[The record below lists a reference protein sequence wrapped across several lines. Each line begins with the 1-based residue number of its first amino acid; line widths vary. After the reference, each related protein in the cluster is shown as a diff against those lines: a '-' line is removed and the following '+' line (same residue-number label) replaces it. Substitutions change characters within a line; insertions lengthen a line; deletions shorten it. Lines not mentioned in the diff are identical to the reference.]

1 MSTIFISHSTLDKT
15 IALQVL
21 ERLRKQGYEALFL
34 DSDPEAG
41 IKAGS
46 DWERDLYRNLK
57 LAAAV
62 VVLCSPDSM
71 ASRWCFAEIAQAKA
85 LGKAL
90 FPVVI
95 RPCEVVGSLTD
106 RQVIDMAGRGEEEGF
121 QRLFDG
127 LRAAG
132 LDPADSFG
140 WDQRRPP
147 FPGFLYF
154 DQEDA
159 GIYFGR
165 EVEVRQVIE
174 KLTQMQRQG
183 EPRLFVLVGSSGS
196 GKSSLARAGVLPR
209 LHKDPSR
216 WAVVEPFRPKT
227 DPVGELARSL
237 SLAFPEGPAR
247 PDWKGV
253 RDRLGTEAREAK
265 PGDVGNENP
274 ANSVL
279 SEYSDDL
286 TMALG
291 RREASVLV
299 VVDQAEELLQGA
311 APQESAE
318 FLTLLRN
325 ATSRPGGRV
334 FGLLTLRSDF
344 LGSFQNH
351 LALRGVVFADMLLG
365 LLPVEDFPQVIEG
378 PAARAE
384 IALEPGLVT
393 SLIADARTDDA
404 LPLLAFT
411 LREMYERCHDQARFT
426 LKVYC
431 DDLGRIEGVVARV
444 VERIKAEGNWTP
456 ETSHALRRAFLKLAR
471 VNDEG
476 QFTRQPARWADLPDQ
491 AAPVLEAFVKAR
503 LLTSDGDMV
512 EVTHECL
519 FRVWPELA
527 DWLDEGRELML
538 WKKNIRDEVRDWTA
552 HDRSS
557 LYLLSGAR
565 VAEARRWLAA
575 SAEEF
580 SGPDVEFITA
590 SIAAEDDR
598 VAKLRRNARIL
609 VVGVVFA
616 SVLALIA
623 SGTGIYAFIERNE
636 ANTKARI
643 ATSRQLAAVS
653 ASEPNNRLD
662 RSLILAVEAL
672 GIADTDEARKSLFGA
687 LSARPGLSCSL
698 HNTEGFAKTL
708 AFSPDGKTLAVG
720 HGVPRAGGGVELWDV
735 ARHSKLA
742 EMPLAGTKGSVL
754 SVAFS
759 PDGET
764 LAGACSVNDRSALLL
779 WDVTRKQK
787 LVEMP
792 LPIAAGDLMRVAFSP
807 DGKTL
812 AVGCI
817 GGVVLW
823 DVSRRE
829 WSLAG
834 PLAVTESVVGGV
846 AFSPD
851 GKHLGAAYKGEQGV
865 CGVVVWQVPSRKR
878 LADLPLAISDS
889 LIQSVVFSPD
899 SKILTAG
906 YGVPN
911 AGGGVVLWELARGQ
925 RLTEQPLRVAEGEV
939 MSVVFTPDGNALAA
953 GYGGRGGVG
962 GVVLYDAAQPK
973 RLSDKPLSTGE
984 GYVESVAFSPDGKTL
999 AVAHDGPGGAV
1010 ELWGARRRL
1019 AVGEGAVTS
1028 VAFSPHGDI
1037 LAAAYSSG
1045 AVLWDATRRERLPG
1059 KLLTVAGD
1067 DVSGVTFSPDGKML
1081 AARYSRGMV
1090 LWDVG
1095 RREQLV
1101 DAPLPVTE
1109 GLGKSVAFSPDGKT
1123 LVVGYDGGSLLWD
1136 VGYRKWLDDQR
1147 LSAAGGDVLHVVFS
1161 PDGIKLAAA
1170 CKLNDRSAI
1179 LLWKVAKRERL
1190 VEKPVPPSG
1199 GEVTS
1204 IAFSP
1209 DGETLAVGCRRWSA
1223 AVGRGPPGMDDR

>member
-1 MSTIFISHSTLDKT
+1 MSTIFISHSTQDKT

-71 ASRWCFAEIAQAKA
+71 ASRWCFAEITQAKA

-106 RQVIDMAGRGEEEGF
+106 RQVIDMAGRGEEESF

-140 WDQRRPP
+140 WDRRRPP

-165 EVEVRQVIE
+165 EGEIRQVIE

-196 GKSSLARAGVLPR
+196 GKSSLVRAGVLPR
-209 LHKDPSR
+209 LHKDQSR

-227 DPVGELARSL
+227 DPVGVLARSL

-247 PDWKGV
+247 PDWKAV
-253 RDRLGTEAREAK
+253 RDRLGTEARAAK

-274 ANSVL
+274 ANTVL

-291 RREASVLV
+291 HREASVLV

-351 LALRGVVFADMLLG
+351 PALRGVVFADMPLG

-384 IALEPGLVT
+384 IALEPGLVP

-411 LREMYERCHDQARFT
+411 LREMYERCRDQARFT
-426 LKVYC
+426 LKVYR
-431 DDLGRIEGVVARV
+431 DDLGGIKGAVARV
-444 VERIKAEGNWTP
+444 VEQIKAEGKWTP

-476 QFTRQPARWADLPDQ
+476 RFIRQPARWADLPDQ
-491 AAPVLEAFVKAR
+491 AAPVLEQFVKAR
-503 LLTSDGDMV
+503 LLSSNGDTV
-512 EVTHECL
+512 EVTHESL

-527 DWLDEGRELML
+527 GWLDQGRELML
-538 WKKNIRDEVRDWTA
+538 WKRNIQDQVDDWTA
-552 HDRSS
+552 HDRSP

-580 SGPDVEFITA
+580 AGPDAEFIKA

-598 VAKLRRNARIL
+598 VAREHAQQQKLRQLARNL
-609 VVGVVFA
+609 VVGVVVA

-623 SGTGIYAFIERNE
+623 IGTGFYAIRKKTKLTRRQGSRTRGSSPPSPRRNGTI
-636 ANTKARI
+636 AWTVRSFWRSKLSRARI
-643 ATSRQLAAVS
+643 PLKRGTVYSKLFTTGRGSGRFCTSRRAKSGAWPS
-653 ASEPNNRLD
+653 AP
-662 RSLILAVEAL
+662 
-672 GIADTDEARKSLFGA
+672 T
-687 LSARPGLSCSL
+687 ARPSR
-698 HNTEGFAKTL
+698 
-708 AFSPDGKTLAVG
+708 PD
-720 HGVPRAGGGVELWDV
+720 
-735 ARHSKLA
+735 
-742 EMPLAGTKGSVL
+742 
-754 SVAFS
+754 
-759 PDGET
+759 
-764 LAGACSVNDRSALLL
+764 
-779 WDVTRKQK
+779 
-787 LVEMP
+787 
-792 LPIAAGDLMRVAFSP
+792 
-807 DGKTL
+807 
-812 AVGCI
+812 
-817 GGVVLW
+817 
-823 DVSRRE
+823 
-829 WSLAG
+829 
-834 PLAVTESVVGGV
+834 
-846 AFSPD
+846 
-851 GKHLGAAYKGEQGV
+851 
-865 CGVVVWQVPSRKR
+865 
-878 LADLPLAISDS
+878 
-889 LIQSVVFSPD
+889 
-899 SKILTAG
+899 TATT
-906 YGVPN
+906 
-911 AGGGVVLWELARGQ
+911 A
-925 RLTEQPLRVAEGEV
+925 
-939 MSVVFTPDGNALAA
+939 
-953 GYGGRGGVG
+953 
-962 GVVLYDAAQPK
+962 
-973 RLSDKPLSTGE
+973 
-984 GYVESVAFSPDGKTL
+984 
-999 AVAHDGPGGAV
+999 
-1010 ELWGARRRL
+1010 
-1019 AVGEGAVTS
+1019 
-1028 VAFSPHGDI
+1028 
-1037 LAAAYSSG
+1037 
-1045 AVLWDATRRERLPG
+1045 
-1059 KLLTVAGD
+1059 
-1067 DVSGVTFSPDGKML
+1067 
-1081 AARYSRGMV
+1081 
-1090 LWDVG
+1090 
-1095 RREQLV
+1095 
-1101 DAPLPVTE
+1101 
-1109 GLGKSVAFSPDGKT
+1109 
-1123 LVVGYDGGSLLWD
+1123 
-1136 VGYRKWLDDQR
+1136 
-1147 LSAAGGDVLHVVFS
+1147 SAAGWCCGTW
-1161 PDGIKLAAA
+1161 PRG
-1170 CKLNDRSAI
+1170 SA
-1179 LLWKVAKRERL
+1179 WRTT
-1190 VEKPVPPSG
+1190 PCP
-1199 GEVTS
+1199 
-1204 IAFSP
+1204 
-1209 DGETLAVGCRRWSA
+1209 
-1223 AVGRGPPGMDDR
+1223 

>member
-41 IKAGS
+41 IKAGR

-71 ASRWCFAEIAQAKA
+71 ASRWCFAEITQAKA

-106 RQVIDMAGRGEEEGF
+106 RQVIDMAGRGQEEGF

-165 EVEVRQVIE
+165 EIEVRQVIE

-196 GKSSLARAGVLPR
+196 GKSSLVRAGVLPR
-209 LHKDPSR
+209 LHKDQSR

-237 SLAFPEGPAR
+237 SLAFPEGPTR
-247 PDWKGV
+247 PDWKAV
-253 RDRLGTEAREAK
+253 RDRLGTEARAAK

-274 ANSVL
+274 ANTVL

-291 RREASVLV
+291 HREASVLV

-351 LALRGVVFADMLLG
+351 PALRGVVFADMPLG

-384 IALEPGLVT
+384 IALEPGLVQ

-411 LREMYERCHDQARFT
+411 LREMYERCRDQARFT
-426 LKVYC
+426 LKVYR
-431 DDLGRIEGVVARV
+431 DDLGGIQGAVARV
-444 VERIKAEGNWTP
+444 VEQIKAEGKWTP

-476 QFTRQPARWADLPDQ
+476 RFTRQPARWADLPDQ
-491 AAPVLEAFVKAR
+491 AAPVLEQFVKAR
-503 LLTSDGDMV
+503 LLTSNVDTV
-512 EVTHECL
+512 EVTHETL

-527 DWLDEGRELML
+527 AWLDQGRELML
-538 WKKNIRDEVRDWTA
+538 WKRNIQDQVDDWTA
-552 HDRSS
+552 HDRSP

-580 SGPDVEFITA
+580 AGPDAEFIKA

-598 VAKLRRNARIL
+598 VAREHAQQQKLRQLARNL
-609 VVGVVFA
+609 VVGVVVA

-623 SGTGIYAFIERNE
+623 IGTGFYAIIKKNE
-636 ANTKARI
+636 ANTKAGI
-643 ATSRQLAAVS
+643 ANSRQLAAVS
-653 ASEPNNRLD
+653 ASERNHRLD
-662 RSLILAVEAL
+662 RSLLLAVEAL
-672 GIADTDEARKSLFGA
+672 QSANTFEARDSLFKA
-687 LSARPGLSCSL
+687 LHDRPGLRTFL
-698 HNTEGFAKTL
+698 HIEKGDVGGVS
-708 AFSPDGKTLAVG
+708 FSPDGKTIAAGYSVG
-720 HGVPRAGGGVELWDV
+720 LGGGGGGVVLWDV
-735 ARHSKLA
+735 AARKRLVDDPLPVTEGGVNCVSFSPDGKTIAAGYGVAGGVVLWDVAARQRHA
-742 EMPLAGTKGSVL
+742 PLPVKEGYVTG
-754 SVAFS
+754 VAFS
-759 PDGET
+759 PDSKT
-764 LAGACSVNDRSALLL
+764 
-779 WDVTRKQK
+779 
-787 LVEMP
+787 
-792 LPIAAGDLMRVAFSP
+792 IAAGYGGGGGVVVWDVATRKRLADDPLTVKKGYVTGVAFSP
-807 DGKTL
+807 DGKTIAAGHG
-812 AVGCI
+812 AVG

-823 DVSRRE
+823 DIDLESWQRIAGQIANRNFTRDE
-829 WSLAG
+829 WRQ
-834 PLAVTESVVGGV
+834 
-846 AFSPD
+846 FFPD
-851 GKHLGAAYKGEQGV
+851 EPY
-865 CGVVVWQVPSRKR
+865 R
-878 LADLPLAISDS
+878 
-889 LIQSVVFSPD
+889 
-899 SKILTAG
+899 
-906 YGVPN
+906 
-911 AGGGVVLWELARGQ
+911 
-925 RLTEQPLRVAEGEV
+925 
-939 MSVVFTPDGNALAA
+939 
-953 GYGGRGGVG
+953 
-962 GVVLYDAAQPK
+962 
-973 RLSDKPLSTGE
+973 
-984 GYVESVAFSPDGKTL
+984 
-999 AVAHDGPGGAV
+999 
-1010 ELWGARRRL
+1010 
-1019 AVGEGAVTS
+1019 
-1028 VAFSPHGDI
+1028 
-1037 LAAAYSSG
+1037 
-1045 AVLWDATRRERLPG
+1045 ATFPCL
-1059 KLLTVAGD
+1059 
-1067 DVSGVTFSPDGKML
+1067 
-1081 AARYSRGMV
+1081 
-1090 LWDVG
+1090 
-1095 RREQLV
+1095 
-1101 DAPLPVTE
+1101 
-1109 GLGKSVAFSPDGKT
+1109 
-1123 LVVGYDGGSLLWD
+1123 
-1136 VGYRKWLDDQR
+1136 
-1147 LSAAGGDVLHVVFS
+1147 
-1161 PDGIKLAAA
+1161 
-1170 CKLNDRSAI
+1170 
-1179 LLWKVAKRERL
+1179 
-1190 VEKPVPPSG
+1190 PVPPEIPSQR
-1199 GEVTS
+1199 GE
-1204 IAFSP
+1204 
-1209 DGETLAVGCRRWSA
+1209 GLQ
-1223 AVGRGPPGMDDR
+1223 